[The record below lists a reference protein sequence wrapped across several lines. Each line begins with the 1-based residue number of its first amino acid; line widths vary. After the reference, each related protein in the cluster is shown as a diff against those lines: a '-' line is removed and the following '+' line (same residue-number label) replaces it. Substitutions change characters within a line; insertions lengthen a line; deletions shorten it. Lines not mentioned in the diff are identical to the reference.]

1 MFTFTKFLMGT
12 MLLMDKAGDDKGGGG
27 NGDDKG
33 KDSKSG
39 DDISSLKAANE
50 SLLKRLEAL
59 EGKGKQDQG
68 SDDDLLKKA
77 EAERKAKESKG
88 ADSKSLESAL
98 KFTIAAPEW
107 LKTNLSLLPKDV
119 EGIFS
124 AAAKESY
131 DDEVQK
137 ACAIK
142 SGVVQSFFK
151 VQENMDLLTSAQKI
165 VLDDWLKL
173 TKTGREEKA
182 QAIYDSIF
190 EPSFEMLKRLK
201 KAATLSQSGARN
213 SDDAETAYK
222 TKLISGSKKHYLGD
236 KT

>member
-1 MFTFTKFLMGT
+1 MFLIQRILAMQFFLNDT
-12 MLLMDKAGDDKGGGG
+12 PPADPTIPPKSSESVSKADYD
-27 NGDDKG
+27 
-33 KDSKSG
+33 
-39 DDISSLKAANE
+39 A
-50 SLLKRLEAL
+50 LLKRFEAL
-59 EGKGKQDQG
+59 EGKGNPPPKT
-68 SDDDLLKKA
+68 DDDLLKKA
-77 EAERKAKESKG
+77 EDERKQKESKG

-137 ACAIK
+137 ASAIK

-151 VQENMDLLTSAQKI
+151 VQENLDLLTSSQKI
-165 VLDDWLKL
+165 VLEDWLKL

-201 KAATLSQSGARN
+201 KAATLQQSGARN

-222 TKLISGSKKHYLGD
+222 TKLISGSKKHYLGES
-236 KT
+236 K

>member
-1 MFTFTKFLMGT
+1 MNMFLIQRILAMQFFLNDT
-12 MLLMDKAGDDKGGGG
+12 PNPDNPPAPKPSETVSKADYD
-27 NGDDKG
+27 
-33 KDSKSG
+33 
-39 DDISSLKAANE
+39 A
-50 SLLKRLEAL
+50 LLKRLEAI
-59 EGKGKQDQG
+59 EKPNPQP
-68 SDDDLLKKA
+68 DDDLLKKA
-77 EAERKAKESKG
+77 EAERKLKESKG

-119 EGIFS
+119 EGIFT

-137 ACAIK
+137 ASAIK